1 MPLRAGRRKKAEAAL
16 ASAAKPGIFWVPEMN
31 ALVVKDLHV
40 TIAGQEIVRGLSL
53 VMPRGEVHAI
63 MGPNGSGKS
72 TLAKVMAGHPDYE
85 ITAGK
90 IAMDDQDLLE
100 LEPDERAR
108 LGLFLAFQYPSEVPG
123 VTIANFLRAAVQA
136 RLPEGEELEATDFY
150 ARLYEKMELL
160 GMDRSFTSRAVN
172 EGFSGGEKKRTEI
185 LQLAMLEPKYAVLD
199 ETDSGLDIDALKT
212 VAHGVNSLRGP
223 DIGILLITHYQRILN
238 YIVPN
243 HVHVMVQGRIVRSG
257 GKELALELE
266 ERGYDWARD
275 GAAEPA
281 FTR

>member
-1 MPLRAGRRKKAEAAL
+1 MKTL
-16 ASAAKPGIFWVPEMN
+16 AVD
-31 ALVVKDLHV
+31 DLHV
-40 TIAGQEIVRGLSL
+40 TIADKKIVRGLSL
-53 VMPRGEVHAI
+53 TVPRGEVHAI

-72 TLAKVMAGHPDYE
+72 TLAKVLAGHPDYHV
-85 ITAGK
+85 TKGK
-90 IAMDDQDLLE
+90 VTMDGENLLE

-108 LGLFLAFQYPSEVPG
+108 RGLFLAFQYPSEIPG

-136 RLPEGEELEATDFY
+136 RLPKEEELEATDYY

-160 GMDRSFTSRAVN
+160 GMDRSFTSRSVN

-185 LQLAMLEPKYAVLD
+185 LQMAMLEPKYAVLD

-223 DIGILLITHYQRILN
+223 NLGILLITHYQRLLN
-238 YIVPN
+238 YIVPDY
-243 HVHVMVQGRIVRSG
+243 VHVMVGGRIVRSG
-257 GKELALELE
+257 RKELALELE
-266 ERGYDWARD
+266 ERGYDWTRE
-275 GAAEPA
+275 GAGEPA